1 MVGDGGHGLGGE
13 RGAGGDSVAHSPID
27 RFTVIAML
35 VDEALMHVDQ
45 IGHIGGFFRIG
56 RGLDLDKQESEA
68 THKLDTQ
75 RT

>member
-1 MVGDGGHGLGGE
+1 MVGDGDHGLRGD
-13 RGAGGDSVAHSPID
+13 RGAGGDSVAHSPLD

-56 RGLDLDKQESEA
+56 RGLALEQQESEA
-68 THKLDTQ
+68 TQ
-75 RT
+75 S